1 MAQQA
6 KAFGAKPDEQ
16 KSSPEIH
23 IVEEENQLPEVFLWP
38 PHVACGTVIHTHK
51 TSKCIQTHSSTAVG
65 TQPIAMHGVM
75 CLFHATSCI
84 CATEYEKKRTS
95 TLPQYLA

>member
-6 KAFGAKPDEQ
+6 KVSGAKPDDR

-38 PHVACGTVIHTHK
+38 SRMACGTDTHTHK
-51 TSKCIQTHSSTAVG
+51 TSKCIQTCFSTAVG
-65 TQPIAMHGVM
+65 TQPIATHCVM
-75 CLFHATSCI
+75 CLFHVASCS
-84 CATEYEKKRTS
+84 CAIEYGKK
-95 TLPQYLA
+95 